1 VRSTSSASLMTKSHS
16 SWISLAASPGTHTA
30 RSLSG
35 TGCSLQGGCLY
46 PHTHLPCKIR
56 RRYRENS
63 NRSLA
68 HPESWRNHPSCLP
81 IRYPHPSLSD
91 TSHTH
96 SVYLTRRGV
105 CIHMLSPCKTRGT
118 YMHSVYRTGRDVH
131 IYIPPCSAQGELCC
145 PHIPS
150 CKISHMTAQR
160 ASHREGCHVTFI
172 RSVHIHPPCMARIYR
187 PAAPA
192 GISAITDRHPRLQ
205 PHSSHTHTRVRA
217 RAPLCTPLCTLCN
230 LQGGMAVHTQ
240 PSLQGTP

>member
-1 VRSTSSASLMTKSHS
+1 M
-16 SWISLAASPGTHTA
+16 
-30 RSLSG
+30 
-35 TGCSLQGGCLY
+35 
-46 PHTHLPCKIR
+46 
-56 RRYRENS
+56 
-63 NRSLA
+63 
-68 HPESWRNHPSCLP
+68 P

-150 CKISHMTAQR
+150 CKISHMTAPR

-217 RAPLCTPLCTLCN
+217 RAPLCTPLCTLRNLTGRDGCAHTALPARYAIILCVQCALLQRGLCTHSRPCKVRHRYTVCN
-230 LQGGMAVHTQ
+230 LAEKAV
-240 PSLQGTP
+240 